1 MMRQVVTI
9 VLALAALVPAMAQS
23 WLGGDISM
31 MTVNAR
37 QGVIYKD
44 SCGVTVD
51 PYDLFRQQGWNM
63 MRVRL
68 FVDPQYASGRHHD
81 EGECQDLDLLIF
93 KN

>member
-1 MMRQVVTI
+1 MMKRVI
-9 VLALAALVPAMAQS
+9 VLLLALSAGLSALCQS

-31 MTVNAR
+31 MTSNAR
-37 QGVIYKD
+37 NGVIYMD

-68 FVDPQYASGRHHD
+68 FVDPQNAPGRHHD
-81 EGECQDLDLLIF
+81 EGVC
-93 KN
+93 